1 MPPPR
6 HWALSSARTAHDVPP
21 FDTRLDLS
29 EATLKELRQRI
40 GQYGL
45 GAVLDRIRAITPH
58 GRGRMKSSLDEERLE
73 AMARHL
79 AEDQDLPEAGRLS
92 ELARRAIR
100 DFPRPSDLDEDGSPA
115 PHAVK
120 RLVKKSISFVSIS
133 TVAASIKA
141 SSWKANNETRNRE
154 MSRVGI

>member
-1 MPPPR
+1 
-6 HWALSSARTAHDVPP
+6 VPP
-21 FDTRLDLS
+21 FDTRLELS
-29 EATLKELRQRI
+29 EATLEELRQRI
-40 GQYGL
+40 AQYGL

-79 AEDQDLPEAGRLS
+79 AEDRDLPEAGRLS

>member
-1 MPPPR
+1 M
-6 HWALSSARTAHDVPP
+6 PP
-21 FDTRLDLS
+21 FDTRPDLS
-29 EATLKELRQRI
+29 EATLEELRQRI
-40 GQYGL
+40 AQYGL

-58 GRGRMKSSLDEERLE
+58 GRGRMRSGLDDERLA
-73 AMARHL
+73 AMGRHL
-79 AEDQDLPEAGRLS
+79 SEAKDLPEAGRLS
-92 ELARRAIR
+92 ELSRRAIK